1 MGMFGTA
8 TNDPPSASLSPGG
21 PAPPGEDARAAPA
34 RDALQEVQERLMVL
48 CAQEGNREAFSRL
61 VDLYDRRLLYF
72 ICRILGDS
80 DGALDVL
87 QSVWLIVHRKL
98 RKLRAPDA
106 FRVWLYRIAH
116 DQATIELR
124 RKSRRP
130 MNVDNVES
138 IQPADDP
145 SDDAASFDNAELV
158 HLALQDLSVEHRRV
172 LTLRFLEDMS
182 TAEVVG
188 LPSGTVKSRLHY
200 AKIALRHRI
209 KELTD
214 V

>member
-1 MGMFGTA
+1 
-8 TNDPPSASLSPGG
+8 
-21 PAPPGEDARAAPA
+21 
-34 RDALQEVQERLMVL
+34 MVL

-72 ICRILGDS
+72 IRRMLGDS

-98 RKLRAPDA
+98 RKLKAPDA

-116 DQATIELR
+116 DQATTELR
-124 RKSRRP
+124 RKSKRP
-130 MNVDNVES
+130 VPVDNFELM
-138 IQPADDP
+138 QPADDANE
-145 SDDAASFDNAELV
+145 DTASFDNAELV
-158 HLALQDLSVEHRRV
+158 HVALQDLSVDHRRI

-182 TAEVVG
+182 TEEIAEVIG

-200 AKIALRHRI
+200 AKAALRHRI